1 MKIQH
6 NIKIVFFHASG
17 ESGDKC
23 CDMSEVPNETLQ
35 VLASCHSLAYVDT
48 NLVGDPLEI
57 ACLSAI
63 DWTLTK
69 GIQFNL
75 TTLLHNYNPSSE
87 SANGTLSH
95 RHIPSS

>member
-6 NIKIVFFHASG
+6 IIKIVFFHASG

-23 CDMSEVPNETLQ
+23 CDLSEVPNETLQ

-69 GIQFNL
+69 GIEFNL
-75 TTLLHNYNPSSE
+75 KG
-87 SANGTLSH
+87 NGNKNFYRLIGK
-95 RHIPSS
+95 RLQNNV

>member
-1 MKIQH
+1 MKNWWRQL
-6 NIKIVFFHASG
+6 
-17 ESGDKC
+17 ESENFKNQNNSFYF
-23 CDMSEVPNETLQ
+23 SESQEECSELSDVPNETLQ

-69 GIQFNL
+69 GK
-75 TTLLHNYNPSSE
+75 TCTDLLRP
-87 SANGTLSH
+87 
-95 RHIPSS
+95 IPGHLLRLVN

>member
-1 MKIQH
+1 MTNSRVTNLAYVC
-6 NIKIVFFHASG
+6 NICSNHIGPTFQERFLPNFTSKSDEENCG
-17 ESGDKC
+17 LSD
-23 CDMSEVPNETLQ
+23 VPNETLQ

-69 GIQFNL
+69 GR
-75 TTLLHNYNPSSE
+75 E
-87 SANGTLSH
+87 
-95 RHIPSS
+95 